1 MMVAENQELYRT
13 AYTVTVDYKYGT
25 FTSISQYVK
34 TITQVTPRFSS
45 VIFSILG
52 TTTGISAHDRAL
64 SARALASPTSA
75 SSHFNRPGHLVPLRA
90 REGGVLTRQGHTES
104 GVDLCALSG
113 LPQAGLLCELVLDEE
128 DVAEPGGGED
138 YVGGMMR
145 RDACRRFAD
154 RWGLKMISVEMIKA
168 WRRDNESK

>member
-1 MMVAENQELYRT
+1 M
-13 AYTVTVDYKYGT
+13 
-25 FTSISQYVK
+25 I
-34 TITQVTPRFSS
+34 I
-45 VIFSILG
+45 SILG

-104 GVDLCALSG
+104 GVDLCALSS

-128 DVAEPGGGED
+128 DVVEPVGGED

-168 WRRDNESK
+168 WRRDNEK